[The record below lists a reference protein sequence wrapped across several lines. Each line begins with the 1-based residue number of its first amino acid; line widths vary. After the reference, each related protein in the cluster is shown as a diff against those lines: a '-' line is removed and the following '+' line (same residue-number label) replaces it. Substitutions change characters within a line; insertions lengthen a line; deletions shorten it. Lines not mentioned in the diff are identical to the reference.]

1 METPLTA
8 AAPASARVP
17 SLMRL
22 ALPGL
27 FLPGSFILFGL
38 GAVVLQPF
46 LSLLLSSSAVE
57 AAQLPVMGVALIAG
71 GALWGRALVLDFAV
85 GMGLWYKA
93 LSLGS
98 VLRVSQMQLL
108 QPFMTILFAGLLFG
122 EHIDAVTCTAAAVVV
137 FSIQL
142 SRMARVSLN
151 H

>member
-1 METPLTA
+1 
-8 AAPASARVP
+8 
-17 SLMRL
+17 MR
-22 ALPGL
+22 AMP
-27 FLPGSFILFGL
+27 
-38 GAVVLQPF
+38 
-46 LSLLLSSSAVE
+46 SAVSSTY
-57 AAQLPVMGVALIAG
+57 VRRRSAG
-71 GALWGRALVLDFAV
+71 SGWGGRLF

-98 VLRVSQMQLL
+98 VLRVSQVQLL

-122 EHIDAVTCTAAAVVV
+122 EHIDAVTWTAAAVVV

>member
-1 METPLTA
+1 MCWALVCMMP
-8 AAPASARVP
+8 V
-17 SLMRL
+17 L
-22 ALPGL
+22 ALVA
-27 FLPGSFILFGL
+27 LP
-38 GAVVLQPF
+38 Q
-46 LSLLLSSSAVE
+46 LLRIHCSAVSFPVW
-57 AAQLPVMGVALIAG
+57 AAFVYLTLISQL
-71 GALWGRALVLDFAV
+71 F

-122 EHIDAVTCTAAAVVV
+122 EHIDAVTWTAAAVVV